1 MEGEALL
8 LPELTGLKQASSLI
22 TARGFC
28 KIGDTLKLNTDDKPR
43 KIVIQKLVERTARF
57 ERYQYNLI

>member
-8 LPELTGLKQASSLI
+8 LPELSGLKQAASII

-28 KIGDTLKLNTDDKPR
+28 KVGDVLKVDGDNNSS
-43 KIVIQKLVERTARF
+43 KIVVNELVERTARF
-57 ERYQYNLI
+57 ERYQYSLI